1 MQVLN
6 TWSKDHMQQQ
16 DLFNPMELSPSHRAI
31 LMHYAGAKA
40 LSVEQGELYAAEA
53 MRMGMRQEDL
63 KAREPVGKSRT
74 AHSVRTRQI
83 RWWQQDLKARGWIER
98 VPQSRGRWRLTEPA
112 RKALTEQAPG
122 RVMLGVST
130 ELGIALW
137 ASAEDVYSRLDEPI
151 TLILTSPPYALARPR
166 AYGNV
171 KQEHYVGWLVETL
184 TPLIRRLR
192 PGGTLALNVSNDIF
206 EPGSPARSIYREKLV
221 IALCETLGL
230 HKWDEFI
237 WHNPSK
243 APGPIQ
249 WASLSQQQLN
259 VAWEPVYIFTNDPH
273 RCVAS
278 NRRVLQQHTEQH
290 LRLMSRGGEDREGV
304 FSDGA
309 YRVRPGAYGRVTP
322 GRIPRN
328 LQSIPHRGSDPALEQ
343 AKKRAAREGL
353 PVHGAPMPLALADF
367 MVRYLSEAGDL
378 VADPFG
384 GWGTTGFAAEANGR
398 RWICTEKHLEYVL
411 GTGMRFEAAWPQM
424 QQLDDA
430 TVRSSIAKDV
440 NGGAA

>member
-137 ASAEDVYSRLDEPI
+137 ASAEDVYSRLDE
-151 TLILTSPPYALARPR
+151 Y
-166 AYGNV
+166 
-171 KQEHYVGWLVETL
+171 KMVG
-184 TPLIRRLR
+184 
-192 PGGTLALNVSNDIF
+192 
-206 EPGSPARSIYREKLV
+206 
-221 IALCETLGL
+221 
-230 HKWDEFI
+230 
-237 WHNPSK
+237 
-243 APGPIQ
+243 
-249 WASLSQQQLN
+249 
-259 VAWEPVYIFTNDPH
+259 
-273 RCVAS
+273 
-278 NRRVLQQHTEQH
+278 
-290 LRLMSRGGEDREGV
+290 
-304 FSDGA
+304 
-309 YRVRPGAYGRVTP
+309 
-322 GRIPRN
+322 
-328 LQSIPHRGSDPALEQ
+328 
-343 AKKRAAREGL
+343 
-353 PVHGAPMPLALADF
+353 
-367 MVRYLSEAGDL
+367 
-378 VADPFG
+378 
-384 GWGTTGFAAEANGR
+384 
-398 RWICTEKHLEYVL
+398 
-411 GTGMRFEAAWPQM
+411 
-424 QQLDDA
+424 DDA
-430 TVRSSIAKDV
+430 TGEEGYYRPTDREKALIKGAIMGLF
-440 NGGAA
+440 GGLTNTEAEAPDENTQPGRA